1 MNTDVQEINYWL
13 DWADHFIFQLS
24 IVYRNDKIDH

>member
-1 MNTDVQEINYWL
+1 MDTNVQEINYWL
-13 DWADHFIFQLS
+13 DGTNHFIFQLS